1 MKKSIILIGILM
13 LMLASCSNE
22 NILLNE
28 EVKNNV
34 EPALTIIAS
43 QGGADSR
50 LAFVDEKN
58 LEWTPGDAIIV
69 TEAASPTNYVVLKLK
84 ETEQTAVGTFS
95 TTNETT
101 EAELTQIRE
110 WKTNN
115 TSLVAYYKN
124 DGLIDNSYNDELIF
138 LRFYDAGH
146 ESLNVYGGQTSNNNN
161 DHLTAFNHMASK
173 ESFTLSEETSVLN
186 LKFSQSGAIMKFT
199 LTGLGDK
206 TITKLSLNAAES
218 IFLAGYHNSQSMM
231 ASSVSLPLGESGNG
245 IALGSD
251 ETLTAYMIMGPTEA
265 TADKTIT
272 LTATALDESTYTATV
287 TGGVIEVGKFYSV
300 SKTMTPVYDR
310 DYEVSD
316 NTYIVYNAAGLEAW
330 RTAVENDLSLNLTL
344 ANNIV
349 LTGENNWIPIGTPNA
364 EMPDHSDHFP
374 PYFPDE
380 EETETPNTEYI
391 GTIDGNGYAITGLNI
406 GRQENEYAGFIGAL
420 GSNGVVK
427 NLTFAD
433 AHVNSIGYVA
443 VVAATNKGQVKNCH
457 VTSGDVCGE
466 EAQIGY
472 TFYAS
477 AAAGIVA
484 DNKGEVL
491 GCSNGASVTCN
502 SYLGTSGIVGRNNSV
517 VIGCINSGTITNIGT
532 TNSPCCGGIV
542 GVHIGNNAI
551 SVACGNYGEVSSTK
565 KNQTGGIAGF
575 LNDSAK
581 LIGLWTKA
589 TTVDDSKGDMDQ
601 ESDGIGDMLNGSAT
615 ACYYFN
621 DLNSVTK
628 AAITEMNNAI
638 DAYNANDQNTV
649 KCNYKWVAVNG
660 GWPLWL

>member
-1 MKKSIILIGILM
+1 MKKSIILIGTLM

-22 NILLNE
+22 NILLDE
-28 EVKNNV
+28 EVKNNI

-43 QGGADSR
+43 QGVANSR

-69 TEAASPTNYVVLKLK
+69 TEAASPTNYVVLNLQ
-84 ETEQTAVGTFS
+84 ETEQTATGTFS

-101 EAELTQIRE
+101 DAELTQIQE
-110 WKTNN
+110 WKTSN
-115 TSLVAYYKN
+115 TSLMAYYKN
-124 DGLIDNSYNDELIF
+124 DGLIDNSHNDELIF

-146 ESLNVYGGQTSNNNN
+146 EGLSVLNVYGGQTSNNNK
-161 DHLTAFNHMASK
+161 DHLKAFNHMASK
-173 ESFTLSEETSVLN
+173 ESFTLSDDTPVLN
-186 LKFSQSGAIMKFT
+186 LKFSQSGAIMKLT

-206 TITKLSLNAAES
+206 TIKKLSLNAAEE
-218 IFLAGYHNSQSMM
+218 IFLAGYHKSQSMM

-245 IALGSD
+245 ITLGSD

-272 LTATALDESTYTATV
+272 LSATASDESTYTATV
-287 TGGVIEVGKFYSV
+287 TGGVIEAGKFYSV
-300 SKTMTPVYDR
+300 SKTMTPVYDN

-374 PYFPDE
+374 PHFPDE

-391 GTIDGNGYAITGLNI
+391 GTIDGNGYAITGLHI
-406 GRQENEYAGFIGAL
+406 GRQENVYAGFIGGL
-420 GSNGVVK
+420 GSSGVVK
-427 NLTFAD
+427 NLTFVD
-433 AHVNSIGYVA
+433 AHVSSIGRVA

-457 VTSGDVCGE
+457 VASGDVYGE
-466 EAQIGY
+466 ETEINY
-472 TFYAS
+472 TTYAS

-484 DNKGEVL
+484 DNKGVVL

-502 SYLGTSGIVGRNNSV
+502 SYMGTGGIVGRNTSIV
-517 VIGCINSGTITNIGT
+517 MGCINSGTITNIGT
-532 TNSPCCGGIV
+532 TNNPCCGGIV
-542 GVHIGNNAI
+542 GVHIENNAI

-589 TTVDDSKGDMDQ
+589 TTVDDSKGVMDQ
-601 ESDGIGDMLNGSAT
+601 EADGTN
-615 ACYYFN
+615 
-621 DLNSVTK
+621 K
-628 AAITEMNNAI
+628 
-638 DAYNANDQNTV
+638 
-649 KCNYKWVAVNG
+649 
-660 GWPLWL
+660 

>member
-1 MKKSIILIGILM
+1 MKKSIILIGTLM

-22 NILLNE
+22 NILLDE
-28 EVKNNV
+28 EVKNNI

-43 QGGADSR
+43 QGVANSR

-69 TEAASPTNYVVLKLK
+69 TEAASPTNYVVLNLQ
-84 ETEQTAVGTFS
+84 ETEQTATGTFS

-101 EAELTQIRE
+101 DAELTQIQE
-110 WKTNN
+110 WKTSN
-115 TSLVAYYKN
+115 TSLMAYYKN
-124 DGLIDNSYNDELIF
+124 DGLIDNSYNDELYL

-146 ESLNVYGGQTSNNNN
+146 EGLSALNVYGGQTSNNNN

-173 ESFTLSEETSVLN
+173 ESFTLSDDTPVLN
-186 LKFSQSGAIMKFT
+186 LKFSQLGAIMKFT

-206 TITKLSLNAAES
+206 TITKLSLNAAEN
-218 IFLAGYHNSQSMM
+218 IFLAGYHNSDPQM
-231 ASSVSLPLGESGNG
+231 AASVSLPLGESGEG
-245 IALGSD
+245 IALGSG
-251 ETLTAYMIMGPTEA
+251 ETLTAYMIMGPTED

-272 LTATALDESTYTATV
+272 LTATASDESTYTATI
-287 TGGVIEVGKFYSV
+287 TGGVIEAGKFYSV

-364 EMPDHSDHFP
+364 EILHPG
-374 PYFPDE
+374 DE
-380 EETETPNTEYI
+380 ETPNTEYI
-391 GTIDGNGYAITGLNI
+391 GTIDGNGYTITGLNI
-406 GRQENEYAGFIGAL
+406 GRQENVYAGFIGGL
-420 GSNGVVK
+420 GSSGVVK
-427 NLTFAD
+427 NMTFVD
-433 AHVNSIGYVA
+433 AHVSSIGRVA

-457 VTSGDVCGE
+457 VASGVVYGE
-466 EAQIGY
+466 ETEINY
-472 TFYAS
+472 TTYAS

-502 SYLGTSGIVGRNNSV
+502 SYMGTGGIVGRNTSIV
-517 VIGCINSGTITNIGT
+517 MGCINNGTITNIGT
-532 TNSPCCGGIV
+532 TNYPCCGGIV

-601 ESDGIGDMLNGSAT
+601 EADGIGDMLNGSAT

-621 DLNSVTK
+621 DLNSVTE

-660 GWPLWL
+660 GWPTLVINE

>member
-1 MKKSIILIGILM
+1 MKKSIILIGTLM

-69 TEAASPTNYVVLKLK
+69 TEAASPTNYVVLNLQ

-101 EAELTQIRE
+101 DAELTQIQE

-115 TSLVAYYKN
+115 TSLTAYYKN
-124 DGLIDNSYNDELIF
+124 DGLIDNSHENSLNL

-146 ESLNVYGGQTSNNNN
+146 ERLSGLNVYGGQTSNNNN

-186 LKFSQSGAIMKFT
+186 LKFSQSGAIMKLI
-199 LTGLGDK
+199 LTGLGNK
-206 TITKLSLNAAES
+206 TITKLSLNAAEN
-218 IFLAGYHNSQSMM
+218 IFLAGFHNSDPQM
-231 ASSVSLPLGESGNG
+231 AASVSLPLGESGEG
-245 IALGSD
+245 IALGSG
-251 ETLTAYMIMGPTEA
+251 ETLTAYMIMGPTED

-272 LTATALDESTYTATV
+272 LTATASDESTFTATI
-287 TGGVIEVGKFYSV
+287 TGGVIEAGKFYSV
-300 SKTMTPVYDR
+300 SKTMTPVYDN

-316 NTYIVYNAAGLEAW
+316 NTYIVYNAVGLGAW
-330 RTAVENDLSLNLTL
+330 RTAVQGDISLNLTL
-344 ANNIV
+344 ANDIV
-349 LTGENNWIPIGTPNA
+349 LTGENNWLPVGKPNA
-364 EMPDHSDHFP
+364 EILHPHP
-374 PYFPDE
+374 GDE
-380 EETETPNTEYI
+380 ETPNTEYI
-391 GTIDGNGYAITGLNI
+391 GTIDGNGRTITGLNI
-406 GRQENEYAGFIGAL
+406 GTQENDYAGFIGGL
-420 GSNGVVK
+420 GSSGVVK
-427 NLTFAD
+427 NMIFVD
-433 AHVNSIGYVA
+433 AHVSSIGRVA
-443 VVAATNKGQVKNCH
+443 VVVATNKGQVKNCH

-466 EAQIGY
+466 ETQIGY

-502 SYLGTSGIVGRNNSV
+502 SYMGTGGIVGRNTSIV
-517 VIGCINSGTITNIGT
+517 MGCINNGTITNTISSG
-532 TNSPCCGGIV
+532 NIYNCGGIV
-542 GVHIGNNAI
+542 GTQFEVNSI
-551 SVACGNYGEVSSTK
+551 SVACGNYGEVSSPSTDGS
-565 KNQTGGIAGF
+565 TGGIVGF
-575 LNDSAK
+575 LNDSK
-581 LIGLWTKA
+581 VIGLWTKA
-589 TTVDDSKGDMDQ
+589 TTPPDSKGDND
-601 ESDGIGDMLNGSAT
+601 EEADGIGDMFSSASAI

-621 DLNSVTK
+621 DLSSVTE

-638 DAYNANDQNTV
+638 DAYNDNDQNTV

-660 GWPLWL
+660 GWPTLVINE